1 MLDWSDCGNRRKL
14 GVRLLV
20 CECEGESMGPSY
32 VW

>member
-14 GVRLLV
+14 GVSLLV